1 MAWPTGSQVDTSNL
15 STSTAN
21 PSLARIDLNEAVTYL
36 NTIIADANQPEGA
49 LVLDGFGL
57 ITTDKLPNVM
67 QVTGNL
73 SLEPTTTIVNVR
85 DTLRLAS
92 KTQEQLEA
100 STATYTVGDIMV
112 ISDAPDGA
120 GTGPAVCFYDGT
132 EWKFMLFSSLTT
144 LA

>member
-21 PSLARIDLNEAVTYL
+21 PSLARIDLYNAVTYL
-36 NTIIADANQPEGA
+36 NTIIADANEPEGA

-73 SLEPTTTIVNVR
+73 SLEPSTTIVNVR

-92 KTQEQLEA
+92 KTKAQIAA
-100 STATYTVGDIMV
+100 STATYTVGDMMIV
-112 ISDAPDGA
+112 TDATSGG
-120 GTGPAVCFYDGT
+120 GTGPAICFYNGT
-132 EWKFMLFSSLTT
+132 VWKYMLFSSLTT